1 MQRIGKL
8 TLHYYQVRRLLRVR
22 NFSEE
27 EYQIIYQAY
36 VTEGRGMLYTSK
48 LVNSTPNTVKRFL
61 KSKGII
67 FVLKAKRLLFPIRIE
82 PRRRILIILR
92 DSAQIWLGY

>member
-1 MQRIGKL
+1 M
-8 TLHYYQVRRLLRVR
+8 R

-48 LVNSTPNTVKRFL
+48 LVNSSPETVKRFL
-61 KSKGII
+61 KSKGIH
-67 FVLKAKRLLFPIRIE
+67 IRSQGEAAVISNKN
-82 PRRRILIILR
+82 RATNGGTKWQYGITKKMKMAI
-92 DSAQIWLGY
+92 G